1 MTASGPPEE
10 SADDRGGIVRRT
22 VQGGGWKPAARGIV
36 VAAAL
41 TALAGAVR
49 GQNAERPPV
58 ELRVCVFDNPP
69 IVMTGPGHPRGL
81 AVDILDDVAAR
92 EGWSL
97 DYYPSA
103 WPGCL
108 ADLEA
113 GRLDLLVGIA
123 YSEERA
129 LRYELSRETLVSNY
143 GMVWASADSGI
154 SSLLDLEGRGVA
166 VVERNIHTTVFGEL
180 MQGFG
185 LGWRKVPR
193 RDFSEVLRAVDDGE
207 ADAGVVNRLSSMAG
221 TLGERVRPTG
231 IVFNP
236 IEIRYAAPRGRSL
249 ERLRRI
255 DERLATLKRLPGS
268 HYYRALERWLPGG
281 EPRLPVWWVW
291 AFAGAACVLASAV
304 AATLWMRSQVRRQTR
319 QLRAQA
325 VELSS
330 EVRLRRRAQE
340 DLARAAF
347 RDPLTGLPTRLV
359 LRDRLEQALQEATFH
374 GGRVGLLLLDFDRF
388 QSVNE
393 LVGQT
398 AGDELL
404 VRLSG
409 RLRGCLPVTAT
420 VGRLLGDQFLV
431 LLPHVED
438 AAQLREVA
446 DRLLE
451 ACRRPLVSPDT
462 SLVVTCSVGGAL
474 FPEDAHE
481 AEELL
486 AGCEAALQDAKQ
498 HGRDSFSRY
507 GSEMSSSGL
516 ARRRLELSL
525 RNAIAERRL
534 HVDFQ
539 PIVRLGSGRVVAAE
553 ALVRLRGPEGELVLP
568 EQFVP
573 LAEDRGLV
581 SALGRVMLQGA
592 AAEAAHWTRRGSS
605 QLRLAINVSPY
616 QLEAHDFLDQ
626 LDEAIRPTGFPFS
639 RVELELT
646 EGVYLDSLRSRE
658 SLLAGLADRGIG
670 LSIDDFGSGYSS
682 LSYLSRLP
690 ITTVKIDRS
699 FVQDAPRS
707 RAAAE
712 VVKAVIQLARG
723 LEIHCVAEGIETGA
737 QLAFLRANGC
747 PLGQGF
753 LVARPMSAVALRDW
767 LDRSLDGPALPAV
780 EAP

>member
-1 MTASGPPEE
+1 M
-10 SADDRGGIVRRT
+10 
-22 VQGGGWKPAARGIV
+22 
-36 VAAAL
+36 AL
-41 TALAGAVR
+41 TALAAAVW
-49 GQNAERPPV
+49 GQEQEGSPAD
-58 ELRVCVFDNPP
+58 LRVCVFDNPP
-69 IVMTGPGHPRGL
+69 IVTTGPGRPRGL
-81 AVDILDDVAAR
+81 AIEILDDVAAR
-92 EGWSL
+92 EGWRL
-97 DYYPSA
+97 DYYPST

-113 GRLDLLVGIA
+113 GRLDLLAGIA

-129 LRYELSRETLVSNY
+129 RRYELSRETLVSNY
-143 GMVWASADSGI
+143 GMVWAAADSGI
-154 SSLLDLEGRGVA
+154 SSLLELDGRRVA
-166 VVERNIHTTVFGEL
+166 IVERNIHTAAFDEL
-180 MQGFG
+180 MRDFG
-185 LGWRKVPR
+185 LTWRQVPE
-193 RDFSEVLRAVDDGE
+193 RDFAAVLEAVANGAAE
-207 ADAGVVNRLSSMAG
+207 AGVVNRLSSMTG
-221 TLGERVRPTG
+221 TVEEGVRPTG

-236 IEIRYAAPRGRSL
+236 IEIRYAAPSGRDPDP
-249 ERLRRI
+249 LRRI
-255 DERLATLKRLPGS
+255 DERLASLKRLPGS

-281 EPRLPVWWVW
+281 EPHLPVWWVW
-291 AFAGAACVLASAV
+291 ALAGVACVLAFAV
-304 AATLWMRSQVRRQTR
+304 AATLWLRAQVRRQTR

-359 LRDRLEQALQEATFH
+359 LRDRLEQALQEATFR

-393 LVGQT
+393 LVGQS

-420 VGRLLGDQFLV
+420 LGRLLGDQFLV
-431 LLPHVED
+431 LLPHVEE
-438 AAQLREVA
+438 APELREVA

-451 ACRRPLVSPDT
+451 ACRRPLVSPET
-462 SLVVTCSVGGAL
+462 SLVVTCSIGGAL
-474 FPEDAHE
+474 FPEDARE

-507 GSEMSSSGL
+507 GAQMSSSGL
-516 ARRRLELSL
+516 ARRRLELTL

-539 PIVRLGSGRVVAAE
+539 PIISLDSGSVVAAE
-553 ALVRLRGPEGELVLP
+553 ALVRLRGPDGELVLP

-573 LAEDRGLV
+573 LAEDRGLI

-592 AAEAAHWTRRGSS
+592 ASEAARWTRRGSS
-605 QLRLAINVSPY
+605 QLRLAINVSPH

-626 LDEAIRPTGFPFS
+626 LDEAIRPTGFSSS

-658 SLLAGLADRGIG
+658 RLLAGLAERGIG

-690 ITTVKIDRS
+690 IETVKIDRS

-707 RAAAE
+707 RPAAE

-723 LEIHCVAEGIETGA
+723 LGIHCVAEGIETGA
-737 QLAFLRANGC
+737 QLAFLRAHGC

-767 LDRSLDGPALPAV
+767 LDRSQESPPLPA
-780 EAP
+780 AGGS